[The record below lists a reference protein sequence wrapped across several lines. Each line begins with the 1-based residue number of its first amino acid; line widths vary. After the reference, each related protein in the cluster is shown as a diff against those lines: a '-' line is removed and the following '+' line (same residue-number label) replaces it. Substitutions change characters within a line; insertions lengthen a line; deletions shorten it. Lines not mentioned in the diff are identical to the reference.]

1 MKKADKRKALV
12 SKMCDMLEMGN
23 LNNCH
28 GMFAWERLLTTA
40 QYLDLKLTAGQLK
53 EDVRIETERRF
64 HDTRSDNTKD
74 QTRQIPDPITLG

>member
-40 QYLDLKLTAGQLK
+40 QYFDLRL
-53 EDVRIETERRF
+53 
-64 HDTRSDNTKD
+64 TKD
-74 QTRQIPDPITLG
+74 QLKQDVNTEFERRGYEYKVDTNASSIAIV